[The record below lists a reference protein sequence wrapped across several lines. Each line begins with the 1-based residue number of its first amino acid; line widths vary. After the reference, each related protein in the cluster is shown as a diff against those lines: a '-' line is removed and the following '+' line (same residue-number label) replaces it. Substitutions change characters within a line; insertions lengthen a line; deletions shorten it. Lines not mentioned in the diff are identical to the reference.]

1 MDSPH
6 SADTA
11 NLALVREYLEAL
23 EALEAGEAG
32 PPLGRFF
39 TADAIQVEFPNRLN
53 PGGGRSDLATMLE
66 RSLQGKQLL
75 RSQAYRVVT
84 AIARGDRVAVEA
96 EWTGTLAIPA
106 AGLPA
111 GGTMRA
117 HFAMF
122 FECAE
127 GRIRRQHNYD
137 CFEPW

>member
-1 MDSPH
+1 MDSSD

-11 NLALVREYLEAL
+11 NLALVLEYLAAL
-23 EALEAGEAG
+23 AAGEAG
-32 PPLGRFF
+32 PSLRRFF
-39 TADAIQVEFPNRLN
+39 TPDAIQVEFPNRLN

-75 RSQAYRVVT
+75 QSQEWRVIS
-84 AIARGDRVAVEA
+84 AIAGGDRVAVEA
-96 EWTGTLAIPA
+96 DWSGTLANPV

-117 HFAMF
+117 HFALF
-122 FECAE
+122 FELVE
-127 GRIRRQHNYD
+127 GRIHRQHNYD